1 MAVTNIQLSKSLN
14 ELLASQN
21 QRHIESQKEHLD
33 LKNSID
39 KVNVK
44 LDGVVDD
51 MKELSEKISK
61 LEGRTLHDDDSL
73 RVKVTKNSDDIKY
86 IKRALD
92 KQKAAAWKVTL
103 SVIATI
109 ISAVVVYFI
118 FDKK

>member
-1 MAVTNIQLSKSLN
+1 MAVTNVQLMKSMTDMWN
-14 ELLASQN
+14 GQN

-33 LKNSID
+33 LKNSIE
-39 KVNVK
+39 K
-44 LDGVVDD
+44 LNTKIDVVVDD
-51 MKELSEKISK
+51 MKKLSEKISSI
-61 LEGRTLHDDDSL
+61 EGKTLHDDDSL

-86 IKRALD
+86 IKRAIE

-109 ISAVVVYFI
+109 ISAVIVYFI

>member
-1 MAVTNIQLSKSLN
+1 MAVTNVQLMKSITD
-14 ELLASQN
+14 LLAGQDK
-21 QRHIESQKEHLD
+21 RHIESQKEHLD
-33 LKNSID
+33 LKNSIEKLSTKLNGVIDDVKDIAD
-39 KVNVK
+39 K
-44 LDGVVDD
+44 LT
-51 MKELSEKISK
+51 K
-61 LEGRTLHDDDSL
+61 LEGKTLHDDDSL